1 MSAAARLRRAGAV
14 PRGPSPRDATRSP
27 VRPSSSAGAPSRRRA
42 LLAGPLCTYLLSA
55 PPPAPAD
62 PPPPP
67 APPRPRDL
75 GEGVRGVDLDPAPAN
90 ARVARPGDRVR
101 VLLRGRLFAKQGWI
115 FANDYA
121 DGPGGTPEP
130 RTFVL
135 GAGEVI
141 RGLDVA
147 VEGMAEGQV
156 RRVVI
161 PPSASYQSEADEPVP
176 RDFANRRRLYTTI
189 FNPTRIANGEGDTL
203 ATVIFDVELVR
214 VAGASERD

>member
-1 MSAAARLRRAGAV
+1 MSAARVSAARVRCRAGPPPRDATLAGPPLVERRRALAPARARTRGSPVYLPPLRAPAR
-14 PRGPSPRDATRSP
+14 PRGPS
-27 VRPSSSAGAPSRRRA
+27 SS
-42 LLAGPLCTYLLSA
+42 
-55 PPPAPAD
+55 
-62 PPPPP
+62 
-67 APPRPRDL
+67 PPRP
-75 GEGVRGVDLDPAPAN
+75 VRATS
-90 ARVARPGDRVR
+90 ARAFAAWTSSPRPRTRASRVR
-101 VLLRGRLFAKQGWI
+101 ATASASCSEAACSRSRADLRERLRP
-115 FANDYA
+115 
-121 DGPGGTPEP
+121 DGPRTPEP

-214 VAGASERD
+214 VAGASERE